1 MWKIFVCQLVRVL
14 SYAAIIAYF
23 GDKYAMSWPDKL
35 LIGAVVLVWMI
46 TPMIEDTR
54 S

>member
-1 MWKIFVCQLVRVL
+1 MWKIFVCPFVRVL

-23 GDKYAMSWPDKL
+23 GNKYAMSWPDKL
-35 LIGAVVLVWMI
+35 LIGAVVLVWMA
-46 TPMIEDTR
+46 TSMIDAR